1 MKSKEQEFIKIDKSN
16 FPNLKNY
23 KIGIVVSEWNKDITS
38 NLLSGAKD
46 KLTELGVKR
55 NNVSISWVPGSFELV
70 YGCKELSKQNFN
82 VIIAIG
88 CIIKGETDHY
98 DYICQAV
105 SNGVMNVSI
114 KSNIPVLFGVLTC
127 QNSQLAFERS
137 RDNDFNKG
145 FEVGNATK
153 KLLALDL

>member
-1 MKSKEQEFIKIDKSN
+1 M
-16 FPNLKNY
+16 
-23 KIGIVVSEWNKDITS
+23 IT
-38 NLLSGAKD
+38 
-46 KLTELGVKR
+46 LGCV
-55 NNVSISWVPGSFELV
+55 
-70 YGCKELSKQNFN
+70 
-82 VIIAIG
+82 
-88 CIIKGETDHY
+88 IKGETDHY

>member
-1 MKSKEQEFIKIDKSN
+1 MIAVIISEFNKEIVNGLLDGCKKSLKSHNLDIIK
-16 FPNLKNY
+16 
-23 KIGIVVSEWNKDITS
+23 
-38 NLLSGAKD
+38 
-46 KLTELGVKR
+46 
-55 NNVSISWVPGSFELV
+55 VPGAFELPSTAQQCV
-70 YGCKELSKQNFN
+70 DSNKYLAVITLGC
-82 VIIAIG
+82 V
-88 CIIKGETDHY
+88 IKGETDHY

>member
-1 MKSKEQEFIKIDKSN
+1 MIAVIISEFNKEIVNGLLDGCKKSLKSHNLDIIK
-16 FPNLKNY
+16 
-23 KIGIVVSEWNKDITS
+23 
-38 NLLSGAKD
+38 
-46 KLTELGVKR
+46 
-55 NNVSISWVPGSFELV
+55 VPGAFELPSTAQQCV
-70 YGCKELSKQNFN
+70 DSNKYLAVITLGC
-82 VIIAIG
+82 V
-88 CIIKGETDHY
+88 IKGETDHY

-153 KLLALDL
+153 KLLALVL

>member
-1 MKSKEQEFIKIDKSN
+1 MIA
-16 FPNLKNY
+16 
-23 KIGIVVSEWNKDITS
+23 VITS
-38 NLLSGAKD
+38 EFNKEIVNGLLDGCKKSLKGHDLYIIK
-46 KLTELGVKR
+46 
-55 NNVSISWVPGSFELV
+55 VPGAFELPSIAQQCV
-70 YGCKELSKQNFN
+70 DSNKYLAVITLGC
-82 VIIAIG
+82 V
-88 CIIKGETDHY
+88 IKGETDHY

-127 QNSQLAFERS
+127 QNSQLAFDRS

-153 KLLALDL
+153 KLLALVL

>member
-1 MKSKEQEFIKIDKSN
+1 MIAVIISEFNKEIVNGLLDGCKKSLKSHNLDIIK
-16 FPNLKNY
+16 
-23 KIGIVVSEWNKDITS
+23 
-38 NLLSGAKD
+38 
-46 KLTELGVKR
+46 
-55 NNVSISWVPGSFELV
+55 VPGAFELPSTAQQCV
-70 YGCKELSKQNFN
+70 DSNKYLAVITLGC
-82 VIIAIG
+82 V
-88 CIIKGETDHY
+88 IKGETDHY

-137 RDNDFNKG
+137 RDNDYNKG
-145 FEVGNATK
+145 FEVGNAIK

>member
-1 MKSKEQEFIKIDKSN
+1 MIAVIISEFNKEIVNGLLDGCKKSLKSHNLDIIK
-16 FPNLKNY
+16 
-23 KIGIVVSEWNKDITS
+23 
-38 NLLSGAKD
+38 
-46 KLTELGVKR
+46 
-55 NNVSISWVPGSFELV
+55 VPGAFELPSTAQQCV
-70 YGCKELSKQNFN
+70 DSNKYLAVITLGC
-82 VIIAIG
+82 V
-88 CIIKGETDHY
+88 IKGETDHY

-137 RDNDFNKG
+137 RDNDYNKG